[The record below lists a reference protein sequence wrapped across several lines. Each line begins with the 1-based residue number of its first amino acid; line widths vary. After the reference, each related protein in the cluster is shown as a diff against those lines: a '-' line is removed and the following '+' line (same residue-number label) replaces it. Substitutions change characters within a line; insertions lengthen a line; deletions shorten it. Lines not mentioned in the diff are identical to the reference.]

1 MRKEKVPLKVRKLNA
16 LTIEVWDTMLKIVL
30 TPKILKNLCSQ
41 HGVIQ
46 ILKKVF
52 PQLLRM

>member
-30 TPKILKNLCSQ
+30 TPKILKNFCRQ